1 LQKSKPAVILL
12 CLLLM
17 IGSFKTAE
25 PAEASNGFVTI
36 TASNLNVRQGPGLSY
51 PVVGKADK
59 GEKYSFIKQQG
70 DWIQI
75 SLSGGRQGW
84 VAEWFT
90 KRENPAAA
98 AASVTKAGNGT
109 VTADSLRVRSG
120 PGTSYAS
127 IGSLRQGQSVAVL
140 ETKGSWV
147 KIRHASMEGWVSKD
161 YLNVSGGQQQSA
173 PAAGGKEAFA
183 ADNLNVRVS
192 PSLSGKVI
200 GKLAKG
206 TKVSVRSQE
215 NGWAVIDYKGQ
226 AAYVSSQYLSFT
238 ASPQRPKAN
247 AASSSPSGS
256 EATVT
261 ASTLY
266 VRDKAGLNG
275 KIVGQVS
282 RGQKFKILEEK
293 DNWLKIEYKP
303 GVTGW
308 AAGWFFEK
316 KTSSPS
322 PASSSVKNQT
332 VTVLHNGTNIRKGA
346 GVHTAVV
353 QRASQGDTFKV
364 NSLSGEWY
372 QITLANGNAGYIAG
386 WLVSLNGNQAVQIQ
400 KPGAGIHMKSKTV
413 VIDPGHGGRDGGTV
427 GARGTL
433 EKNLNLATARLL
445 SDKLRAAGTNVIMTR
460 SSDTYVSLS
469 SRVSIAHYHN
479 ADAFISVHYDSIADR
494 TVKGMTTYYHHP
506 SHKRLSTELHS
517 AVSSRTSLRDRGVRQ
532 GDYHVIR
539 ENKQPSVLLELGYLS
554 NPAEEMLVSTVQ
566 YQEAVAAGLFEG
578 LARYFKGNGQ

>member
-1 LQKSKPAVILL
+1 
-12 CLLLM
+12 M

-25 PAEASNGFVTI
+25 PAEASNGSVTI
-36 TASNLNVRQGPGLSY
+36 TAANLNVRQGPGLSY
-51 PVVGKADK
+51 PVVGKANK

-75 SLSGGRQGW
+75 SLPGGRLGW

-90 KRENPAAA
+90 KRESPAAA
-98 AASVTKAGNGT
+98 ASLTKAGTGT

-147 KIRHASMEGWVSKD
+147 KVRHTSMEGWVSED
-161 YLNVSGGQQQSA
+161 YLNVSGAQQQSA
-173 PAAGGKEAFA
+173 SAAGSKEAFAA

-192 PSLSGKVI
+192 PSLTAKVI

-226 AAYVSSQYLSFT
+226 AAYVSTQYLRFT
-238 ASPQRPKAN
+238 ASQQVPKAN
-247 AASSSPSGS
+247 DAAASPSGS
-256 EATVT
+256 EASVT

-266 VRDKAGLNG
+266 IRDKAGPNG

-303 GVTGW
+303 GSTGW

-316 KTSSPS
+316 KTTSPS
-322 PASSSVKNQT
+322 PASGSVKNQT

-346 GVHTAVV
+346 SVHTAVV

-372 QITLANGNAGYIAG
+372 QITLANGSTGYIAG

-460 SSDTYVSLS
+460 TNDTYVSLS
-469 SRVSIAHYHN
+469 SRVSISHYHK

-494 TVKGMTTYYHHP
+494 TVKGMTTYYHHL
-506 SHKRLSTELHS
+506 SHKRLSAELHS

-539 ENKQPSVLLELGYLS
+539 ENRQPSVLLELGYLS
-554 NPAEEMLVSTVQ
+554 NPAEEMLVSTAQ
-566 YQEAVAAGLFEG
+566 YQEAVAAGIFEG